1 MLTAFLRSPLSS
13 PYNAHVHEPH
23 VTRNVNGSG
32 ASTSPGAPPA
42 DLPGPLEP
50 MSVEMMNE
58 VAASERQARHDRMEA
73 ESRGWDG
80 VFGQ

>member
-1 MLTAFLRSPLSS
+1 MLTTFLRVLLFS
-13 PYNAHVHEPH
+13 PYHAHVHEPH

-42 DLPGPLEP
+42 DLPGPMEP

-58 VAASERQARHDRMEA
+58 FTASERQARHDRLEA
-73 ESRGWDG
+73 ESRGWDN